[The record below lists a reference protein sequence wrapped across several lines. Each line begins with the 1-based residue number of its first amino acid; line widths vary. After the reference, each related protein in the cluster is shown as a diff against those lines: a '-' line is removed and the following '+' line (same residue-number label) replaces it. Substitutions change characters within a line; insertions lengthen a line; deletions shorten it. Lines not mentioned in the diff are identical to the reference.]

1 MDNFSQLA
9 KAYHASIKALANA
22 ETAYQRHSEQLEEVK
37 AKRLPAKVPNAIAL
51 VRESEKAL
59 HKALHAASVCHREYW
74 NARRTAL
81 LPDIYEAAE
90 LVQRYSRIAFAAG
103 VPGSSP
109 GMIMLQNALIST
121 RATEIVED
129 VPVEGPDSEFLA

>member
-1 MDNFSQLA
+1 MNNLSRLA
-9 KAYHASIKALANA
+9 KSYHASIHALEKA
-22 ETAYQRHSEQLEEVK
+22 ETAYRHADCQLSEATSKHFPEKISLAVD
-37 AKRLPAKVPNAIAL
+37 AL
-51 VRESEKAL
+51 RVSEDALRE
-59 HKALHAASVCHREYW
+59 ALHAASVCHREYW